1 MNYSVTFDNG
11 ISVDIKKEDN
21 GKYAVLLEGV
31 VGVFGCSQFER
42 NLSIDIVG
50 QIMRRV
56 QQAKSA
62 LDIFGNVSLI
72 SK

>member
-11 ISVDIKKEDN
+11 IYVEINKEDN
-21 GKYAVLLEGV
+21 GKYAVLLEGE

-42 NLSIDIVG
+42 NLSLDIVG
-50 QIMRRV
+50 QILRRV
-56 QQAKSA
+56 QQAKST

>member
-50 QIMRRV
+50 
-56 QQAKSA
+56 
-62 LDIFGNVSLI
+62 LCEEY
-72 SK
+72 SKQNQHWIYSVTYL